1 MPIRLRSAI
10 VPSLALVLAA
20 CGSAEKPEAVG
31 GDPALTGALADQIMV
46 DPDLAGQNKGGA
58 ALAVSGPASAELP
71 AEARSAEAIA
81 AAKAEAVSA
90 AGGTL
95 QAVPAASSGDANG
108 DGPISLAELASGGGN
123 PCASKVNY
131 TAGWAAQMPAAFPI
145 YPRGHTQEA
154 AGTDADGC
162 KLRVVNFVTPVAVD
176 DVLAFYFTRARGAGF
191 DGEHRVEGNDHILGG
206 SKDSA
211 AYVVYARRLDNGLT
225 EVDLVTNGA

>member
-1 MPIRLRSAI
+1 MPIRLRFI
-10 VPSLALVLAA
+10 VSPALALALAA

-46 DPDLAGQNKGGA
+46 DPDLAAQNKGGA
-58 ALAVSGPASAELP
+58 ALSVAGPASAAIP
-71 AEARSAEAIA
+71 AEARSPEAVA
-81 AAKAEAVSA
+81 AAKAEALSA

-95 QAVPAASSGDANG
+95 QALPAASIGEANG
-108 DGPISLAELASGGGN
+108 DAPVSLADLASAGGN

-131 TAGWAAQMPAAFPI
+131 SANWAAQMPAAFPI

-162 KLRVVNFVTPVAVD
+162 KLRVVNFVTPVGVD

-191 DGEHRVEGNDHILGG
+191 DGEHRLEGTDHVLGG